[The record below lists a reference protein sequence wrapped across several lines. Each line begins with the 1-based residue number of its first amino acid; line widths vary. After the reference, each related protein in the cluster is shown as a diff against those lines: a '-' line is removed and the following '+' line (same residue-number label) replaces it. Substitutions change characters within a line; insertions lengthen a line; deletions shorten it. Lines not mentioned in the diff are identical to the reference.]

1 MTIKNNFDRIRS
13 LIKKDGVT
21 IIGVTKAQ
29 PYSVIIESLKA
40 GITDIGES
48 YVQEA
53 VKKYEEVKQSLSPD
67 EFKKLS
73 WHYIGTLQTNK
84 IKYLDQKFTVIH
96 SIHSKKQLDEIKKR
110 ISHPVSV
117 FFEVNVGDE
126 SSKTGAGFEEIVEV
140 CRYAMG
146 MENIT
151 PLGLMCIPPYS
162 EDKEASRKYFIELRE
177 KLLELNKRLG
187 TNMKA
192 LSMGMS
198 NDFDIAVEEGA
209 THVRIGTA
217 LYGERG

>member
-1 MTIKNNFDRIRS
+1 MTIKERFEKIKGR
-13 LIKKDGVT
+13 IKKDKITV
-21 IIGVTKAQ
+21 IGVTKSH
-29 PYSVIIESLKA
+29 PYSVIIESLEA

-53 VKKYEEVKQSLSPD
+53 VKKYDEVKDKLSP
-67 EFKKLS
+67 EQFS
-73 WHYIGTLQTNK
+73 RINWHYIGTLQTNK
-84 IKYLDQKFTVIH
+84 IKYLDQKFTTIH

-126 SSKTGAGFEEIVEV
+126 TSKTGADFEEIVEV
-140 CRYAMG
+140 CQYSLSMP
-146 MENIT
+146 NIR

-162 EDKEASRKYFIELRE
+162 DDKEASRKYFIRLRE
-177 KLLELNKRLG
+177 QLEELNSRLG
-187 TNMKA
+187 TKMDC

-198 NDFDIAVEEGA
+198 DDFDIAIEEGA